1 LIIINSLIKL
11 GVDFVSISGIESA
24 EDLMEVKDLLSVKG
38 RNIKI
43 IPKISSQKSL
53 KNLDEILEIADG
65 LVIGRGTLGME
76 F

>member
-1 LIIINSLIKL
+1 
-11 GVDFVSISGIESA
+11 
-24 EDLMEVKDLLSVKG
+24 MEVKDLLSVKG